1 MHVLHSIQ
9 RFIQNESYTY
19 SINSKPLSIL
29 LSNYAI
35 HGLENQVVAKSE
47 RVRLLVGEI
56 GVSALER

>member
-19 SINSKPLSIL
+19 PINSKPLSIL

-35 HGLENQVVAKSE
+35 RGLKNQVAGKAE

-56 GVSALER
+56 GISALER

>member
-1 MHVLHSIQ
+1 MHALHSIQ

-19 SINSKPLSIL
+19 PINSKPLTIL

-35 HGLENQVVAKSE
+35 HGLENQVAGKAE
-47 RVRLLVGEI
+47 RVELLVSEI